1 MFLKYILKRLPLLFT
16 LTIFLVTIMTSQTI
30 SSTSGLTPSTNSSY
44 PASTSPSLPHTQKE
58 KNNNLTSSFKINDQI
73 KALLNEIIDKNK
85 TNAAIAI
92 GFVDPNGTQFYGHG
106 KLSHT
111 SNATIDQNT
120 IFAIGSN
127 TKVFTTVL
135 LADLVNKV
143 SSN

>member
-73 KALLNEIIDKNK
+73 KALLNERIDKNK

-106 KLSHT
+106 KLSNT